1 MKIIS
6 IYLYHGFFYENYW
19 NSFKAQK
26 ALESRLI
33 GHETCNMTKAIDEED
48 IR

>member
-1 MKIIS
+1 MMGFSMKII
-6 IYLYHGFFYENYW
+6 E
-19 NSFKAQK
+19 NSFKTQK
-26 ALESRLI
+26 ALETRLI